1 MDPIDYFGI
10 GPEDYLDIDSL
21 VDERIDQGTG
31 GRWQLRQRVTSGLTR
46 IVLPFAGDQHDH
58 RGRAADDT
66 GKCRCS
72 GVALRD
78 VYVKQGFCCRWEGGC
93 CPLAGGLILQVAV
106 LSYLDRLLEPLTDAL
121 TPESASALLNLRTD
135 PDVAARID
143 VLRRKANEGTLTP
156 SEEGE
161 YKDFV
166 ESVDV
171 VSIMQAKA
179 RRFLARQAA

>member
-1 MDPIDYFGI
+1 M
-10 GPEDYLDIDSL
+10 
-21 VDERIDQGTG
+21 
-31 GRWQLRQRVTSGLTR
+31 
-46 IVLPFAGDQHDH
+46 
-58 RGRAADDT
+58 
-66 GKCRCS
+66 
-72 GVALRD
+72 
-78 VYVKQGFCCRWEGGC
+78 
-93 CPLAGGLILQVAV
+93 